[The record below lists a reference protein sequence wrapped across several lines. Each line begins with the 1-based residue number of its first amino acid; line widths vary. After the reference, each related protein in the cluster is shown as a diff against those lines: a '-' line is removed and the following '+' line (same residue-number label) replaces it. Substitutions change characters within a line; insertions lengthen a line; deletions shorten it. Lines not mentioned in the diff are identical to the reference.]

1 MAELKNPKYLKGL
14 KELGTSF
21 KYKVSDNGQY
31 FIDYDKGFSEIDNV
45 VEKLKKLST
54 DLNTTSEDVKKML
67 SSYMLDDTVDLNGF
81 VVAVNGSMN
90 SMASEISK
98 DIQTALHEA
107 KDKME
112 KSKQADEEFV
122 QKESEVN
129 KQFDGDDKMK
139 AYPKGAH
146 QGSDVPGK
154 TEESDRDLDEIKDAV
169 DEFGGNNGHDIY
181 KDAKKSGNEEIY
193 KKNMNNLLDNL
204 TGVKNQFDADGKGY
218 SFESTVFS
226 GGKHATGSGNP
237 THGMGAKADLRW
249 YKDGVQ
255 LDVNN
260 ASQEDWEYIRSV
272 LDNNNLGVQFE
283 KQNTVWGDVFLKEA
297 YNKNGEVVSYD
308 GSNWGDDASIYYTK

>member
-112 KSKQADEEFV
+112 KSKQADEEYV

-129 KQFDGDDKMK
+129 KQFDGDDTTKMDP
-139 AYPKGAH
+139 YPKGAH
-146 QGSDVPGK
+146 EGNDKTPQDDTSESPKTPTDSSLGSQILANGEDWLGTPYQLGG
-154 TEESDRDLDEIKDAV
+154 ES
-169 DEFGGNNGHDIY
+169 
-181 KDAKKSGNEEIY
+181 KSGI
-193 KKNMNNLLDNL
+193 DCSAL
-204 TGVKNQFDADGKGY
+204 TQA
-218 SFESTVFS
+218 
-226 GGKHATGSGNP
+226 AA
-237 THGMGAKADLRW
+237 AKAGITLPRTTGEQIKCGTHVDYSDLQPGDLIFTNGGGHVVI
-249 YKDGVQ
+249 YAGTNENGDMMTLG
-255 LDVNN
+255 
-260 ASQEDWEYIRSV
+260 ASSA
-272 LDNNNLGVQFE
+272 G
-283 KQNTVWGDVFLKEA
+283 
-297 YNKNGEVVSYD
+297 GEVQYVNLEYQKP
-308 GSNWGDDASIYYTK
+308 IYEIRRIY